1 MLELKP
7 SVKSGTATMFLDA
20 INVKSMGTK
29 ANNVKMIQHV
39 GTALEAIKLGTVL
52 SRLILALAV
61 STASVLTSL
70 LSSMQQIPST
80 VRFWLSNKIK

>member
-29 ANNVKMIQHV
+29 ANSVQIIQHV
-39 GTALEAIKLGTVL
+39 GTALEVMKLGTVL
-52 SRLILALAV
+52 SILILDLAV

-70 LSSMQQIPST
+70 LLSMRQIPST